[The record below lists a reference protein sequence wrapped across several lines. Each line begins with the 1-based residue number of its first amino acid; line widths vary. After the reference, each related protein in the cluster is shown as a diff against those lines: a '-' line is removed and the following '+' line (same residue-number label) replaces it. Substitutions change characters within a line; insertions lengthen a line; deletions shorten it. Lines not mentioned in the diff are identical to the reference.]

1 MHRSTA
7 VMIDLE
13 PLLQGVT
20 ELTPVAIGLVA
31 LAGLIVGIA
40 PSSFPLLS
48 VAAGLAAGRGT
59 AAPLSLHARAPRIDG
74 LWLAAG
80 FALGIAVV
88 DAVLGALFGL
98 VGFAVLRVLAQFLA
112 VAYGLLGILLVV
124 SGLALLRIIHI
135 TIPVLA
141 PSPRPSRSF
150 ASSFVLGLPF
160 GLSTCPAC
168 TPLLLPVVAAAATTA
183 DPVMGALLM
192 FTFGLARGVPVVA
205 AGTAA
210 GLLAHLRRAD
220 AFVRWVERMGGVLLL
235 AAALFF
241 LYQGSLYAGWLS
253 P

>member
-1 MHRSTA
+1 MTE
-7 VMIDLE
+7 LE
-13 PLLQGVT
+13 SLLQGAT
-20 ELTPVAIGLVA
+20 ELTPLAVGLVA
-31 LAGLIVGIA
+31 LAGLIVGVA

-48 VAAGLAAGRGT
+48 VAAGLAAGRST
-59 AAPLSLHARAPRIDG
+59 AAPSAPRIEG

-80 FALGIAVV
+80 FALGIAFV

-98 VGFAVLRVLAQFLA
+98 AGFAVLRVLAQFLA
-112 VAYGLLGILLVV
+112 VAYGLLGIILVV

-135 TIPVLA
+135 TIPVLT
-141 PSPRPSRSF
+141 PSPRPTRSF
-150 ASSFVLGLPF
+150 VSSFVLGLPF

-183 DPVMGALLM
+183 DPVMGAALM
-192 FTFGLARGVPVVA
+192 FTFGLARGVPIVA

-210 GLLAHLRRAD
+210 GPFAHLRRTH
-220 AFVRWVERMGGVLLL
+220 AFVRWVERVAGVLLL

-241 LYQGSLYAGWLS
+241 LYQAAFYAGWLA